1 MSTEAALEA
10 EAEAETPLE
19 QFEDDSAPDEV
30 EQAKSMGWKAP
41 SDWKGKPPKG
51 KFLKAKEYLERAE
64 TVIPIMR
71 SENKKL
77 KDDLTEARKEL
88 REVKENTE
96 TRIAKL
102 AQMSKVALDRQRQ
115 QLEDKYSAAIDAAA
129 EVGDKELVRKLRKEE
144 REQLKEYDE
153 ATEEASEVKA
163 EKTET
168 NKEKVNDALPK
179 EVKDTI
185 AGWITEN
192 NWYSTDPE
200 MQMVANQHHGKLL
213 KDKPGLTLEENLEET
228 RKYIIKRY
236 PEKFGKQEPEDDD
249 EEDRSARGS
258 RVEGG
263 SRLAGAG
270 GGTKWSKLPAD
281 AKAQG
286 DRFIKEDGLFL
297 QKGETVEKDL
307 AKARE
312 RYAADY
318 LEL

>member
-77 KDDLTEARKEL
+77 KGELDEAKAEL
-88 REVKENTE
+88 KTVKDGFE

-102 AQMSKVALDRQRQ
+102 AQMSKVALDRQRG
-115 QLEDKYSAAIDAAA
+115 QLEEKYANAIEAAA
-129 EVGDKELVRKLRKEE
+129 EVGDKAEVRRLRDAE
-144 REQLKEYDE
+144 RKDLKEFDAAADE
-153 ATEEASEVKA
+153 AGEVKA
-163 EKTET
+163 EKTEA
-168 NKEKVNDALPK
+168 NKEKVNSALPK
-179 EVKDTI
+179 EQQESI
-185 AGWITEN
+185 AGWLSEN
-192 NWYSTDPE
+192 PWYSSDPE
-200 MQMVANQHHGKLL
+200 MQGVANAHHAKLL

-249 EEDRSARGS
+249 EEDKSARGS